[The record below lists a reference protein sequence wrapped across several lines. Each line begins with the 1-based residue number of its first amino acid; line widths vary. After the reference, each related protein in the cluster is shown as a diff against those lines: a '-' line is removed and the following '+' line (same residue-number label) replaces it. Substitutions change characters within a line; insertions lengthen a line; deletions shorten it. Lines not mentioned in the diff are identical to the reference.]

1 VSRLRGFAV
10 NIAAA
15 IFAVAL
21 VRHFYGLGPPYF
33 AIPETIQDHVFVG
46 PSKSRDAIVMTRRA
60 ALLIPRG
67 ATVTVLGDPT
77 LRYIATGLMPHHT
90 VVAGNAQFVITI
102 GDPFDDPAYTVHS
115 EFAEGRIYRR
125 R

>member
-1 VSRLRGFAV
+1 MSRLRGLAIK
-10 NIAAA
+10 IAAA

-33 AIPETIQDHVFVG
+33 AIPETIQDHVSVEHL
-46 PSKSRDAIVMTRRA
+46 KSRDAIVMTRRA

-67 ATVTVLGDPT
+67 ATVTVPGDPT
-77 LRYIATGLMPHHT
+77 LRYIATGLMPHHA
-90 VVAGNAQFVITI
+90 VVAGNAQFVVTT
-102 GDPFDDPAYTVHS
+102 GEPFNDPAYAVQS